1 MMRNLLITA
10 VLALVIIA
18 PARDAYAVGGII
30 GCGSGAAASGAVSAA
45 HAVVAVPVSDLITE
59 TNTGTSVF
67 KDCVLDPLAFALA
80 EGVISSLI
88 RSVTDWVNNG
98 FEGGPTFVTD
108 PQAFLGEIADN
119 TALDFIEG
127 TELGFLCSPFALEV
141 RIALAVDRQPFRDR
155 IRCSL
160 GDVSDNIEGFLSGDF
175 SQGGWPA
182 WFRVHTRLQ
191 NNPFGAQYLAKAE
204 LSARIA
210 SRQRTQE
217 QEWNWSGGFFSKKK
231 CVEYK
236 DVPLA
241 HAGAGATSQVC
252 ARSEIVT
259 PGTQINEQ
267 LNNALGSGLRR
278 LELADEFDEL
288 VNALLSQLAQQALTS
303 IDGLRGL
310 SSRSSSSAV
319 TRTGADGSIV
329 TSSYLDT
336 LVNETENQS
345 IDLAQDALLN
355 DIESALTIEEE
366 YQNTLDALI
375 DNLERAEEELGDLYE
390 CYIDITQNPAS
401 VTGISGVNALA
412 EAQNASSTNA
422 VNVQIPL
429 ETYSG
434 DLEQS
439 LETTERLITIR
450 TQARS
455 ARTVEE
461 LNAAADSY
469 DAILSSGVIHSTAD
483 LRFLQ
488 GELASQEITFAAL
501 VDRTEDALR
510 TCRAF

>member
-1 MMRNLLITA
+1 MMRRILVTTALLFATLTPTA
-10 VLALVIIA
+10 EVH
-18 PARDAYAVGGII
+18 AVGGIL
-30 GCGSGAAASGAVSAA
+30 GCGAGGAAGGAVAAA
-45 HAVVAVPVSDLITE
+45 HAVAAVPVSDLITE

-67 KDCVLDPLAFALA
+67 KECVLDPLGFALA

-160 GDVSDNIEGFLSGDF
+160 GDVTDNVEGFLSGDF

-288 VNALLSQLAQQALTS
+288 INALLAQLAQQALTS

-310 SSRSSSSAV
+310 SSRSSTSAV
-319 TRTGADGSIV
+319 TRTNANGDTV
-329 TSSYLDT
+329 TSSYLET

-345 IDLAQDALLN
+345 IDLAQDALLQ
-355 DIESALTIEEE
+355 DIESALQLEED
-366 YQNTLDALI
+366 YQETLDGLI
-375 DNLERAEEELGDLYE
+375 DNLERAEEELGDLYA

-401 VTGISGVNALA
+401 FTTISGVTALTQ
-412 EAQNASSTNA
+412 AQSASSTNA

-429 ETYSG
+429 ETYG
-434 DLEQS
+434 NERAIS
-439 LETTERLITIR
+439 LDTTKRLLTLR
-450 TQARS
+450 TEARNARS
-455 ARTVEE
+455 VEE
-461 LNAAADSY
+461 LNAVADSY
-469 DAILSSGVIHSTAD
+469 DAILASGVIHSGAE
-483 LRFLQ
+483 LAFLQ
-488 GELASQEITFAAL
+488 GELSSQEVTFAAL
-501 VDRTEDALR
+501 IDRTQGELR
-510 TCRAF
+510 ECRAF